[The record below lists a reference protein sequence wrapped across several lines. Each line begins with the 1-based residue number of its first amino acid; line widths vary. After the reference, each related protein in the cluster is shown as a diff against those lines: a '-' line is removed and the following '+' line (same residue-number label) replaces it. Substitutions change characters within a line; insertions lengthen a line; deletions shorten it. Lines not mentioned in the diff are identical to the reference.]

1 MIKHKTIKN
10 RMENITL
17 VLIIVLVLFTLVGC
31 GSASKAAASADKSSS
46 SAGSG
51 PNTIKSEEK
60 AKSTSDSTSTTSNST
75 SISPSYKT
83 TQTTHK
89 IIQTGR
95 MNMET
100 TTFDETLS
108 KVQNYVNSIG
118 GYVQSSS
125 IQGRGITPDNST
137 SNRVGTLT
145 FRVPQTKYS
154 EFFTSVK
161 SYGAITFQESTG
173 EDVTEQYFD
182 TEARVK
188 SLTLQEERILDILK
202 KSDKL
207 SDVIELEKHL
217 SDIRYQIESLT
228 GTLRKWDNLVN
239 FSTIT
244 LQIQEVKEITKVAP
258 ESSNGLLKRISYSF
272 TNSIK
277 QLGIFFQAVIVFL
290 FTILPFMFVAIIIA
304 LIALTI
310 IKKYNI
316 IKHNRLDSS
325 HNNISNNSKD
335 NKDSED
341 NN

>member
-1 MIKHKTIKN
+1 MINFKTIQNNMKN
-10 RMENITL
+10 ISL
-17 VLIIVLVLFTLVGC
+17 ILIIISFVLTLTSC
-31 GSASKAAASADKSSS
+31 SASSKSATDSKSKSPS
-46 SAGSG
+46 SAGLA
-51 PNTIKSEEK
+51 PNMDKSE
-60 AKSTSDSTSTTSNST
+60 SNTSSTSNS
-75 SISPSYKT
+75 SNDSNSNISPGYKM

-95 MNMET
+95 INMET

-118 GYVQSSS
+118 GYIQSSS
-125 IQGRGITPDNST
+125 IQGKGITADNST
-137 SNRVGTLT
+137 SNRQGTLT
-145 FRVPQTKYS
+145 FRIPQNKYP

-161 SYGAITFQESTG
+161 SYGSITFQENIG

-188 SLTLQEERILDILK
+188 SLITQEERILDILK

-228 GTLRKWDNLVN
+228 GTLKKWDNLVN

-258 ESSNGLLKRISYSF
+258 EKSNGLLQRISYAL

-277 QLGIFFQAVIVFL
+277 QLGIFLQAIIVFL
-290 FTILPFMFVAIIIA
+290 FTILPFILVFIIIA
-304 LIALTI
+304 LITFTI
-310 IKKYNI
+310 IKKYNK
-316 IKHNRLDSS
+316 IKNNRI
-325 HNNISNNSKD
+325 NNLNNNLSYNPKD
-335 NKDSED
+335 NKNSED
-341 NN
+341 K

>member
-1 MIKHKTIKN
+1 MIKRKTIKN
-10 RMENITL
+10 HMKNIL
-17 VLIIVLVLFTLVGC
+17 LSLIIISVLLPLSGC
-31 GSASKAAASADKSSS
+31 GAASKSATSADKASS
-46 SAGSG
+46 SAGSA
-51 PNTIKSEEK
+51 PNTVKSEEK
-60 AKSTSDSTSTTSNST
+60 TSSAADTSTTSNST
-75 SISPSYKT
+75 SISPGYKI
-83 TQTTHK
+83 TQTAHR

-108 KVQNYVNSIG
+108 QVQNYVNSIG
-118 GYVQSSS
+118 GYIQSSS

-145 FRVPQTKYS
+145 FRVPQNKYS
-154 EFFTSVK
+154 EFFTSAK
-161 SYGAITFQESTG
+161 SYGTITFQENTG

-188 SLTLQEERILDILK
+188 ALTIQEERILDILK

-217 SDIRYQIESLT
+217 SDIRYQIENLT

-258 ESSNGLLKRISYSF
+258 ESSNGLLKRISYAF

-290 FTILPFMFVAIIIA
+290 FTILPFMLVAIIIA
-304 LIALTI
+304 LIVLTI

-316 IKHNRLDSS
+316 IKHNRIDSS
-325 HNNISNNSKD
+325 HNNLSSNSKD